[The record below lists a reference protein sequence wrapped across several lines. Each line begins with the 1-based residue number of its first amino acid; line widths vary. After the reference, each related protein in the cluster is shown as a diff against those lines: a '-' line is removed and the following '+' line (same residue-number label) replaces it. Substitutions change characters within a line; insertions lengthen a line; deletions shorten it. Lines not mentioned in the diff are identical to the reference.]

1 MLETTTKIY
10 FDNAA
15 TTPLCDNARKA
26 MEPYWSRVFGNAS
39 SPYAISRA
47 ARGAIDAARHQVA
60 ELIGANPDE
69 IVFTSGGTESDN
81 WALLGMALAQ
91 DKDAEKHV
99 VLTNIEHPAVL
110 ETADTL
116 RQIGVEVD
124 FAPCDE
130 SGVVQPCEIKK
141 LLREST
147 FLVSL
152 MMVNNETG
160 VLQPVRE
167 VAQVLTERK
176 ILLHTDAVQA
186 AGKVLLD
193 VDELGV
199 DLLSLSAHKIRGPKG
214 SGALYVRRNTHMQ
227 SLLRGGPQER
237 GRRAGTENVP
247 AIVGFGVAA
256 ELAKS
261 TFDSNQAHLINLRTM
276 LEDELNSIEG
286 VVIHGKDVTRAPHI
300 CNFSLPG
307 KRAESVV
314 LNLDLQGFAVGTGS
328 ACASGALH
336 PSHVLEAMDVT
347 LEEAQ
352 NSLRVS
358 LGVQNTIEEV
368 EQFLSAIKKIT
379 THATS
384 F

>member
-1 MLETTTKIY
+1 MLQTTTKIY
-10 FDNAA
+10 LDNAA
-15 TTPLCDNARKA
+15 TTPLCDESREA
-26 MEPYWSRVFGNAS
+26 MEPYWSDVFGNAS

-47 ARGAIDAARHQVA
+47 ARGAVDAARYQVA
-60 ELIGANPDE
+60 NLIGANPDE

-81 WALLGMALAQ
+81 WALLGTALAQ
-91 DKDAEKHV
+91 DRDAEKHV
-99 VLTNIEHPAVL
+99 ILSHIEHPAIL
-110 ETADTL
+110 ETAETL
-116 RQIGVEVD
+116 RRIGVEVD
-124 FAPCDE
+124 FARSDE
-130 SGVVQPCEIKK
+130 NGVVQPCEIEK
-141 LLREST
+141 LLRDST

-152 MMVNNETG
+152 MTVNNETG
-160 VLQPVRE
+160 VLQPICE
-167 VAQVLTERK
+167 VGQLVKDLK
-176 ILLHTDAVQA
+176 VLLHTDAVQA

-199 DLLSLSAHKIRGPKG
+199 DLLSLSGHKIRGPKG

-247 AIVGFGVAA
+247 AIVGFGAA
-256 ELAKS
+256 ADLAKS
-261 TFDSNQAHLINLRTM
+261 TFDGTQEHLLNLRTA
-276 LEDELNSIEG
+276 LERELDALDGII
-286 VVIHGKDVTRAPHI
+286 IHGKNAQRAPHI

-336 PSHVLEAMDVT
+336 PSHVLEAMHVS

-358 LGVQNTIEEV
+358 FGVQNTMDEV
-368 EQFLSAIKKIT
+368 QQFTNVIKKIGI
-379 THATS
+379 
-384 F
+384 

>member
-1 MLETTTKIY
+1 MLQTTTKIY

-15 TTPLCDNARKA
+15 TTPLCDEARVA
-26 MEPYWSRVFGNAS
+26 MQPYWSDVFGNAS

-47 ARGAIDAARHQVA
+47 ARGAVDAARHQVA
-60 ELIGANPDE
+60 ELIGAHPDE

-81 WALLGMALAQ
+81 WALLGTALAQ
-91 DKDAEKHV
+91 DKEVESHV
-99 VLTNIEHPAVL
+99 ILSNIEHPAVL
-110 ETADTL
+110 ETAQTL
-116 RQIGVEVD
+116 QRIGVDVD
-124 FAPCDE
+124 FASSDE
-130 SGVVQPCEIKK
+130 NGVVQPGEIEK

-152 MMVNNETG
+152 MLVNNETG

-167 VAQVLTERK
+167 IADLLRDTKV
-176 ILLHTDAVQA
+176 LLHTDAVQA
-186 AGKVLLD
+186 AGKVLLN

-199 DLLSLSAHKIRGPKG
+199 DLLSLSGHKIRGPKG

-237 GRRAGTENVP
+237 GRRAGTENIP

-256 ELAKS
+256 KLAKS
-261 TFDSNQAHLINLRTM
+261 TFDCDQAHLLSLRTL
-276 LEDELNSIEG
+276 LESELNAIDE
-286 VVIHGKDVTRAPHI
+286 VVIHGKEAPRAPHI

-336 PSHVLEAMDVT
+336 PSHVLEAMNVSM
-347 LEEAQ
+347 EEAE

-358 LGVQNTIEEV
+358 FGVQNTIEEV
-368 EQFLSAIKKIT
+368 QQFVGVIKKI
-379 THATS
+379 S
-384 F
+384 KLS

>member
-1 MLETTTKIY
+1 MVETTTKIY
-10 FDNAA
+10 LDNAA
-15 TTPLCDNARKA
+15 TTPLCGEARRA
-26 MEPYWSRVFGNAS
+26 MEPYWDDVFGNAS

-47 ARGAIDAARHQVA
+47 ARGAVDAARHQIA
-60 ELIGANPDE
+60 NLIGAHPDE

-81 WALLGMALAQ
+81 WALLGTALAQ

-99 VLTNIEHPAVL
+99 ILSNIEHPAIL
-110 ETADTL
+110 ETAETL
-116 RQIGVEVD
+116 RRIGVEVD
-124 FAPCDE
+124 FARCDE
-130 SGVVQPCEIKK
+130 NGTVHPDEIEK

-167 VAQVLTERK
+167 IAHLLKETKV
-176 ILLHTDAVQA
+176 LLHTDAVQA
-186 AGKVLLD
+186 AGKVLLN

-199 DLLSLSAHKIRGPKG
+199 DLLSLSGHKIRGPKG
-214 SGALYVRRNTHMQ
+214 SGVLYVRRNTHMQ

-237 GRRAGTENVP
+237 GRRAGTENIP
-247 AIVGFGVAA
+247 AIVGFGAAA

-261 TFDSNQAHLINLRTM
+261 TFDRNQMHLLNLRTA
-276 LEDELNSIEG
+276 LENELNTIDG
-286 VVIHGKDVTRAPHI
+286 VVIHGNETQRAPHI

-336 PSHVLEAMDVT
+336 PSHVLEAMHVT

-358 LGVQNTIEEV
+358 FGVQNTIEEV
-368 EQFLSAIKKIT
+368 RQFIDALKIKIKN
-379 THATS
+379 
-384 F
+384 

>member
-1 MLETTTKIY
+1 MLQTTTKIY

-15 TTPLCDNARKA
+15 TTPLCNEARKA
-26 MEPYWSRVFGNAS
+26 MEPYWSDVFGNAS

-47 ARGAIDAARHQVA
+47 ARGAVDAARHQIA
-60 ELIGANPDE
+60 DLIGAYPDE

-81 WALLGMALAQ
+81 WALLGTALAQ

-99 VLTNIEHPAVL
+99 ILSNIEHPAIL
-110 ETADTL
+110 ETAETL
-116 RQIGVEVD
+116 RQIGIKVD
-124 FAPCDE
+124 FARCDE
-130 SGVVQPCEIKK
+130 NGVVQPEQIAK
-141 LLREST
+141 LLHEST

-152 MMVNNETG
+152 MTVNNETG
-160 VLQPVRE
+160 VTQPIE
-167 VAQVLTERK
+167 KIAQLLGDTKV
-176 ILLHTDAVQA
+176 LLHTDAVQA

-193 VDELGV
+193 VNKLGV
-199 DLLSLSAHKIRGPKG
+199 DLLSLSGHKINGPKG

-237 GRRAGTENVP
+237 GRRAGTENIP

-261 TFDSNQAHLINLRTM
+261 TFERNQAHLLNLRTA
-276 LEDELNSIEG
+276 LENELNALDGI
-286 VVIHGKDVTRAPHI
+286 VIHGKDAQRAPHI
-300 CNFSLPG
+300 CNFSLPE

-336 PSHVLEAMDVT
+336 PSHVLEAMHVS

-358 LGVQNTIEEV
+358 FGVQNTMEEV
-368 EQFLSAIKKIT
+368 DKFVSVIKKIT
-379 THATS
+379 TTS
-384 F
+384 TSS

>member
-1 MLETTTKIY
+1 MLQTTTKIY
-10 FDNAA
+10 LDNAA
-15 TTPLCDNARKA
+15 TTPLCDEARVA
-26 MEPYWSRVFGNAS
+26 MQPYWNDVFGNAS

-47 ARGAIDAARHQVA
+47 ARGAVDAARHQIA
-60 ELIGANPDE
+60 NLIGANPDE

-81 WALLGMALAQ
+81 WALLGTALAQ

-99 VLTNIEHPAVL
+99 ILSNIEHPAIL
-110 ETADTL
+110 ETAETL
-116 RQIGVEVD
+116 RRIGIAVD
-124 FAPCDE
+124 FAHCDE
-130 SGVVQPCEIKK
+130 NGAVHPGAIER

-152 MMVNNETG
+152 MTVNNETG
-160 VLQPVRE
+160 VLQPIHEIADSLKETKV
-167 VAQVLTERK
+167 
-176 ILLHTDAVQA
+176 LLHTDAVQA
-186 AGKVLLD
+186 AGKVLLN

-199 DLLSLSAHKIRGPKG
+199 DLLSLSGHKIRGPKG

-237 GRRAGTENVP
+237 GRRAGTENIP

-261 TFDSNQAHLINLRTM
+261 TFERNQAHLLNLRM
-276 LEDELNSIEG
+276 RLESELNVIDG
-286 VVIHGKDVTRAPHI
+286 VVIHGKNVQRAPHI
-300 CNFSLPG
+300 CNFSLPS

-336 PSHVLEAMDVT
+336 PSHVLEAMNVP

-358 LGVQNTIEEV
+358 FGVQNTMDEV
-368 EQFLSAIKKIT
+368 DEFVLAIKKIT
-379 THATS
+379 TKSTS
-384 F
+384 S

>member
-1 MLETTTKIY
+1 
-10 FDNAA
+10 
-15 TTPLCDNARKA
+15 
-26 MEPYWSRVFGNAS
+26 
-39 SPYAISRA
+39 
-47 ARGAIDAARHQVA
+47 
-60 ELIGANPDE
+60 
-69 IVFTSGGTESDN
+69 
-81 WALLGMALAQ
+81 LLGTALAQ
-91 DKDAEKHV
+91 DKSSKNHGI
-99 VLTNIEHPAVL
+99 LSNIEHPAIL
-110 ETADTL
+110 ETAETL
-116 RQIGVEVD
+116 RRIGVEVD
-124 FAPCDE
+124 FARCDE
-130 SGVVQPCEIKK
+130 NGVVQPDEIEK

-152 MMVNNETG
+152 MTVNNETG

-167 VAQVLTERK
+167 VAQLLNDTKV
-176 ILLHTDAVQA
+176 LLHTDAVQA
-186 AGKVLLD
+186 AGKVLLN
-193 VDELGV
+193 VDDLGI

-247 AIVGFGVAA
+247 AIVGFGAAA

-261 TFDSNQAHLINLRTM
+261 TFDCNQIHLLSLRAA
-276 LEDELNSIEG
+276 LENELKALDG
-286 VVIHGKDVTRAPHI
+286 VVIHGKDVQRAPHI

-336 PSHVLEAMDVT
+336 PSHVLEAMNIS
-347 LEEAQ
+347 LEEAH

-358 LGVQNTIEEV
+358 FGVQNTIEEV
-368 EQFLSAIKKIT
+368 QEFLTVMREIAAPISTRA
-379 THATS
+379 

>member
-1 MLETTTKIY
+1 MLQTTTKIY
-10 FDNAA
+10 LDNAA
-15 TTPLCDNARKA
+15 TTPLCDEARVA
-26 MEPYWSRVFGNAS
+26 MQPYWNDVFGNAS

-47 ARGAIDAARHQVA
+47 ARGAVDAARHQVA
-60 ELIGANPDE
+60 DLIGANPDE

-81 WALLGMALAQ
+81 WALLGTALAQ
-91 DKDAEKHV
+91 NKNSEKHV
-99 VLTNIEHPAVL
+99 ILSNIEHPAIL
-110 ETADTL
+110 ETAETL

-124 FAPCDE
+124 FAACDE
-130 SGVVQPCEIKK
+130 NGIVQPGEIEK

-160 VLQPVRE
+160 VMQPVNEIARLLKDTK
-167 VAQVLTERK
+167 V
-176 ILLHTDAVQA
+176 LLHTDAVQA

-199 DLLSLSAHKIRGPKG
+199 DLLSLSGHKIRGPKG

-237 GRRAGTENVP
+237 GRRAGTENIP

-256 ELAKS
+256 ESAKS
-261 TFDSNQAHLINLRTM
+261 TFDRNQMHLLNLRTA
-276 LEDELNSIEG
+276 LERELSAIDG
-286 VVIHGKDVTRAPHI
+286 IVIHGKNAQRAPHI

-336 PSHVLEAMDVT
+336 PSHVLEAMHVPLD
-347 LEEAQ
+347 EAQ

-358 LGVQNTIEEV
+358 FGVQNTIEEV
-368 EQFLSAIKKIT
+368 DKFVSVIKKIT
-379 THATS
+379 TSSAS
-384 F
+384 S

>member
-1 MLETTTKIY
+1 MLQTTTKIY

-15 TTPLCDNARKA
+15 TTPLCDEARQA
-26 MEPYWSRVFGNAS
+26 MEPYWSGVFGNAS

-47 ARGAIDAARHQVA
+47 ARGAVDVARHQVA
-60 ELIGANPDE
+60 DLIGAHPDE

-81 WALLGMALAQ
+81 WALLGTALAQ
-91 DKDAEKHV
+91 DKNSQKHV
-99 VLTNIEHPAVL
+99 ILSNIEHPAIL
-110 ETADTL
+110 ETAETL

-124 FAPCDE
+124 FARCDE
-130 SGVVQPCEIKK
+130 NGVVHPDEIEK

-152 MMVNNETG
+152 MTVNNETG
-160 VLQPVRE
+160 VIQPIE
-167 VAQVLTERK
+167 KIAQLSGDTKV
-176 ILLHTDAVQA
+176 LLHTDAVQA
-186 AGKVLLD
+186 AGKVLLN

-214 SGALYVRRNTHMQ
+214 SGALYVRRNSYMQ

-247 AIVGFGVAA
+247 AIVGFGAAA

-261 TFDSNQAHLINLRTM
+261 TFDRNQMHLSHLRTT
-276 LEDELNSIEG
+276 LEKELSAMEG
-286 VVIHGKDVTRAPHI
+286 VIIHGKEAQRAPHI

-336 PSHVLEAMDVT
+336 PSHVLEAMNVS

-358 LGVQNTIEEV
+358 FGVQNTIEEV
-368 EQFLSAIKKIT
+368 QQFVLAIKKI
-379 THATS
+379 ATS
-384 F
+384 STSF

>member
-1 MLETTTKIY
+1 MLQTTTEIY

-15 TTPLCDNARKA
+15 TTPLCDESRTA
-26 MEPYWSRVFGNAS
+26 MEPYWSGVFGNAS

-47 ARGAIDAARHQVA
+47 ARGAVDAARHQVA
-60 ELIGANPDE
+60 NLIGANPDE

-81 WALLGMALAQ
+81 WVLLGTALAQ
-91 DKDAEKHV
+91 DKNSEKHV
-99 VLTNIEHPAVL
+99 ILSSIEHPAIL
-110 ETADTL
+110 ETAETL

-124 FAPCDE
+124 FARCDE
-130 SGVVQPCEIKK
+130 NGVVQPDEIEK

-152 MMVNNETG
+152 MTVNNETG
-160 VLQPVRE
+160 VLQPVSEIARLLKDTK
-167 VAQVLTERK
+167 V
-176 ILLHTDAVQA
+176 LLHTDAVQA

-193 VDELGV
+193 VDEFGV
-199 DLLSLSAHKIRGPKG
+199 DLLSLSGHKIRGPKG

-237 GRRAGTENVP
+237 GRRAGTENIP

-261 TFDSNQAHLINLRTM
+261 TFDRNQMHLLDLRTA
-276 LEDELNSIEG
+276 LENELNALDGI
-286 VVIHGKDVTRAPHI
+286 VIHGKDAQRAPHI

-336 PSHVLEAMDVT
+336 PSHVLEAMHVP

-358 LGVQNTIEEV
+358 FGVQNTMEEV
-368 EQFLSAIKKIT
+368 DKFVSVIKKIT
-379 THATS
+379 TSSTS
-384 F
+384 S

>member
-15 TTPLCDNARKA
+15 TTPLCDEAREA
-26 MEPYWSRVFGNAS
+26 MEPYWSSVFGNAS

-47 ARGAIDAARHQVA
+47 ARGAVDAARHQVA
-60 ELIGANPDE
+60 NLINANPDE

-81 WALLGMALAQ
+81 WALLGTALAQ
-91 DKDAEKHV
+91 GRSAEKHV
-99 VLTNIEHPAVL
+99 ILSNIEHPAVL
-110 ETADTL
+110 ETAETL
-116 RQIGVEVD
+116 LRIGVAVD
-124 FAPCDE
+124 FARCDE
-130 SGVVQPCEIKK
+130 NGIVQPDAIEK

-152 MMVNNETG
+152 MAVNNETG
-160 VLQPVRE
+160 VLQPIRE
-167 VAQVLTERK
+167 VAQLLEDRKVLF
-176 ILLHTDAVQA
+176 HTDAVQA
-186 AGKVLLD
+186 AGKVLLN

-199 DLLSLSAHKIRGPKG
+199 DLLSLSGHKIRGPKG

-237 GRRAGTENVP
+237 GRRAGTENIP
-247 AIVGFGVAA
+247 AIVGFGAAA
-256 ELAKS
+256 EWAKS
-261 TFDSNQAHLINLRTM
+261 TFDNNRAHLQNLRAL
-276 LEDELNSIEG
+276 LESELDAIDG
-286 VVIHGKDVTRAPHI
+286 IKIHGKNALRAPHI

-336 PSHVLEAMDVT
+336 PSHVLEAMHVS

-358 LGVQNTIEEV
+358 FGVQNTIDEV
-368 EQFLSAIKKIT
+368 RQFMNVVNKIS
-379 THATS
+379 TS
-384 F
+384 LPSS

>member
-1 MLETTTKIY
+1 MLQTTTKIY

-15 TTPLCDNARKA
+15 TTPLCNESRQA
-26 MEPYWSRVFGNAS
+26 MEPYWSIVFGNAS

-47 ARGAIDAARHQVA
+47 ARGAVDAARHQIANLV
-60 ELIGANPDE
+60 GANPDE

-81 WALLGMALAQ
+81 WALLGTALAQ
-91 DKDAEKHV
+91 DRSSEKHV
-99 VLTNIEHPAVL
+99 ILSNIEHPAIL
-110 ETADTL
+110 ETAETL

-124 FAPCDE
+124 FARCDE
-130 SGVVQPCEIKK
+130 NGVVHLDEIEK

-152 MMVNNETG
+152 MTVNNETG
-160 VLQPVRE
+160 VIQPIE
-167 VAQVLTERK
+167 KIAQLLGDTKV
-176 ILLHTDAVQA
+176 LLHTDAVQA
-186 AGKVLLD
+186 AGKVLLN

-261 TFDSNQAHLINLRTM
+261 TFERNQAHLLNLRTA
-276 LEDELNSIEG
+276 LENELNVLDG
-286 VVIHGKDVTRAPHI
+286 VVIHGKDAQRAPHI
-300 CNFSLPG
+300 CNFSLLG

-336 PSHVLEAMDVT
+336 PSHVLEAMNVS

-358 LGVQNTIEEV
+358 FGVQNTIDEV
-368 EQFLSAIKKIT
+368 QQFIDVLKLKIEN
-379 THATS
+379 
-384 F
+384 